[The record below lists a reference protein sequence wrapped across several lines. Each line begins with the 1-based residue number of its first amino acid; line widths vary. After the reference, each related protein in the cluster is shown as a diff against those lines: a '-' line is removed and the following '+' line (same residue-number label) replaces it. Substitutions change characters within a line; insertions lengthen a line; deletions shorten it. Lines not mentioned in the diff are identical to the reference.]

1 MPPSV
6 NTCFSHVD
14 TSVKLRFLVNFQE
27 ENVQFVPAKPR
38 VEESTVTQN
47 QRGQAGKPGGLS
59 GIITRFK
66 RNNAQKGIITGEK
79 MRYEPSYRVDKGVL
93 CL

>member
-1 MPPSV
+1 V
-6 NTCFSHVD
+6 L
-14 TSVKLRFLVNFQE
+14 KKVNFQE

-59 GIITRFK
+59 GILRKTPRKQALF
-66 RNNAQKGIITGEK
+66 
-79 MRYEPSYRVDKGVL
+79 
-93 CL
+93 